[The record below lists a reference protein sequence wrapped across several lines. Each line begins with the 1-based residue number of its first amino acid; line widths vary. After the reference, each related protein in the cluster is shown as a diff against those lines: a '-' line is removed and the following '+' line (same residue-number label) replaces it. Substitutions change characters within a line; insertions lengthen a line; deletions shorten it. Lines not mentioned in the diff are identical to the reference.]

1 MPLKLTIPTPPP
13 ESKPTQESIGLK
25 ITKTLDGNLLI
36 VDHQYLDILVLPT
49 SNRVLCM
56 PKALVEKDV
65 YDYQKALMNS
75 LFRGGVT
82 NARNPQAG
90 IQFGVVET
98 TYPAESEVDT
108 LQAVLYQISEFIVRE
123 RAQDFPAEEY
133 DQHIEDRFVD
143 PTDED
148 STAYGEIPPYQ
159 DTPEGQQDNVP
170 YSYAGYGYY
179 F

>member
-1 MPLKLTIPTPPP
+1 MPLKLTLPPTPTKPR
-13 ESKPTQESIGLK
+13 PTQESIGLK

-56 PKALVEKDV
+56 PKSLVEKDV
-65 YDYQKALMNS
+65 YDYQKALMSS
-75 LFRGGVT
+75 LFKGGVT

-98 TYPAESEVDT
+98 TYPAESDVDT

-123 RAQDFPAEEY
+123 RAQNHPAEEY

-143 PTDED
+143 PTEDD
-148 STAYGEIPPYQ
+148 STAYGEVPPYQ
-159 DTPEGQQDNVP
+159 DTPAGQQDNVP
-170 YSYAGYGYY
+170 SSYAGYGYY
-179 F
+179 Y